1 VTDIKQS
8 QEVDD
13 IGSKIRDV
21 LYQWYGADVKAI
33 MLWLPPGT
41 TKLDLYTN
49 VMEQALLIQT
59 LRGVL
64 KTLESKP
71 LDDLTIRQ
79 H

>member
-1 VTDIKQS
+1 MTDIKQS

-13 IGSKIRDV
+13 IGSKIRNV

-49 VMEQALLIQT
+49 VMDQALLIAT
-59 LRGVL
+59 LRGVVQ
-64 KTLESKP
+64 KLESTK